1 MVISMEYMSG
11 LMFFLLLFLIII
23 GFPITFAFFTV
34 SLIFSLI
41 FWGIMGP
48 NILVSAIWGSMNN
61 FVLVAT
67 PLFIFMALILE
78 KSDIVSDLYDAFYKW
93 SGKVRGGLAVAT
105 ILVGAFLGA
114 VSGVVAAGVIGLTL
128 IGLPQMLKY
137 GYDKKISLGTILAG
151 GTLGQLIPPSTNMV
165 VYGAITSISVGGL
178 FLGGISSGLALAAM
192 YCAYILIR
200 NFINKDMCPALPP
213 EARAT
218 TKEKIMA
225 LRKVAFPFLLIISVL
240 GSIVFG
246 IASPT
251 EAAAVGAVGAVL
263 FSVIKNRMT
272 LSILRSAC
280 IETLGVTGMVG
291 WLIASAASFGGVFAG
306 IGGNMMV
313 TQVALSLPGG
323 KWAVLLLAVLF
334 VFFLGMFLETTAI
347 IMLAAPILSPIMVQ
361 LGFDPLW
368 WGIMFMVLLQM
379 SYVSPPIGLSLFYMM
394 SVTPKEVTTRDVFAS
409 AIPFLLLQFAMVLM
423 LIIFP
428 QIALYLPKLL
438 SN

>member
-1 MVISMEYMSG
+1 MEYMSG
-11 LMFFLLLFLIII
+11 LMFLLLLFLIII
-23 GFPITFAFFTV
+23 GFPITFSFFTV
-34 SLIFSLI
+34 SLIFSLL
-41 FWGIMGP
+41 FWGAMGP

-61 FVLVAT
+61 FILVAT

-93 SGKVRGGLAVAT
+93 SGKIRGGLAVAT

-114 VSGVVAAGVIGLTL
+114 ISGVVAAGVIGLTL
-128 IGLPQMLKY
+128 IGLPQMRKY
-137 GYDKKISLGTILAG
+137 GYDKKLCLGTILAG

-165 VYGAITSISVGGL
+165 VYGAITCISVGGL
-178 FLGGISSGLALAAM
+178 FLGGLTTGLALAGL
-192 YCAYILIR
+192 YCIYILIR
-200 NFINKDMCPALPP
+200 NLFNKDLCPALPP

-225 LRKVAFPFLLIISVL
+225 LRKVMFPFLLIISVL
-240 GSIVFG
+240 GSIVYG
-246 IASPT
+246 VASPT

-263 FSVIKNRMT
+263 FSLFTKRMT
-272 LSILRSAC
+272 PNILKSAC

-291 WLIASAASFGGVFAG
+291 WLIASAASFGAVFAG

-313 TQVALSLPGG
+313 TEIALSLPGG

-334 VFFLGMFLETTAI
+334 IFFLGMFLETTAI
-347 IMLAAPILSPIMVQ
+347 IMLAAPILSPVMVH
-361 LGFDPLW
+361 LGFNPLW
-368 WGIMFMVLLQM
+368 WGIMFMLLLQM
-379 SYVSPPIGLSLFYMM
+379 SYMSPPIGLSLFYMM
-394 SVTPKEVTTRDVFAS
+394 SVTPKDVSTKEVFSS
-409 AIPFLLLQFAMVLM
+409 ALPFLALQFVMVVV

-428 QIALYLPKLL
+428 EIALYLPRLL